1 MHPDM
6 QNEVIEIMAL
16 EVFRNK
22 MQTLKIK
29 KYYSVIIDE
38 TMDTSVTKHVSFD
51 SSLQVHDTFAGF
63 HRTSMTDDTTWLTIL
78 KNIILLI

>member
-63 HRTSMTDDTTWLTIL
+63 HRTSMTNDDDDTSTSIL
-78 KNIILLI
+78 SSS